1 MTLPAIVTLVLLTVL
16 AALVAGASAV
26 SAQGA
31 VPDAPDRPVGTAVF
45 IGGVDLEWNEVPGA
59 DSYDVQMYRNGQWT
73 DLPGDGIE
81 TAFYGAGAIISELD
95 PDGSSY
101 WFRVRARSVHGFS
114 EWSDFNFMASTNESK
129 SGRRA
134 RPDNVPA
141 SGTPVISGAAQ
152 VGETLTADTTDV
164 EDGNGLDRVQFRF
177 QWVSH
182 DGGADTDIASETD
195 STYTLAASDEGKTIR
210 VRVAFTDRGG
220 YAESLT
226 SEAMEAVSFA
236 VRQQQANSPATGTPA
251 ISGTAEVG
259 KTLTADTAGIADDD
273 GLTNVSYSYQWVAN
287 DGTADTDITD
297 ATGST
302 YTLAAADEGKT
313 IKVQVSFTDDRGND
327 ESLTSTATS
336 SVAARPN
343 NPATGAP
350 TISGAVEVGEA
361 LIVNTSGIAD
371 DDGLDNVSY
380 SYQWIANDG
389 TADTDITDATGSTYT
404 LAAADEGKTIKVQVS
419 FTDDAAN
426 AESLTSAA
434 TATVAAAPNSPAT
447 GAPVIS
453 GTAEVGKTLTA
464 DTSDIADADGLS
476 GATFTYQWIA
486 NDGSADTD
494 IQDATDSTYTLAA
507 ADEGRTVKV
516 NVSFT
521 DDAGNE
527 ETLTS
532 SATAAVDA
540 APNTPATGAPT
551 ITGTAQVGETL
562 TTDTSGIADADGLT
576 KVSYSYQWVANDGTS
591 DTDITDATDSTYT
604 LVAADEGKT
613 IRVQVTFTD
622 DAGNEETLT
631 SAATDAVASLPNNPA
646 TGVPTITGV
655 VQVGETLTAETISI
669 ADADGLD
676 NAVFSYQW
684 LAADADISGATGKTY
699 ALTEADEGKTVK
711 VQVSFTDDA
720 GNEET
725 LTSAATDAVASL
737 PNSPATGAPTI
748 TLSFLTATPAHVSQ
762 LEVVG
767 IHVTADH
774 VYIAANGGGLS
785 SVWMFGGSAMRPE
798 QYLPLDFEP
807 RGLAASSAH
816 LYVLDASGT
825 AHAYDLETLSPDSSS
840 DIRFALRG
848 TDNPAASLRGVYA
861 LAAYDP
867 GFTGPDSGMGLVYA
881 ARRIETGVDK
891 WEVVGP
897 PGVGVHHDE
906 LVQLG
911 ITDLDG
917 SDVATDLSTYLFVEN
932 GTGDGAHVFEV
943 QPSGSAE
950 LSHGPELYF
959 GRTGHDGLYYDG
971 SLLWTLDVDSYE
983 WDPNDGQT
991 LTLRAFDPA
1000 QRTILPDHFHE
1011 LLHESDNI
1019 GSCDIENLD
1028 DVEDLDHVEDLNSLL
1043 LPDLVSCQH
1052 DYSVAEVVV
1061 APDGT
1066 ELHAL
1071 RFAGF
1076 VTNLGYGPLD
1086 LKGNPQLADDADL
1099 TSHDVWQRALT
1110 VDGDWVNLTKPPIK
1124 FERVDGHG
1132 HFHLRGIVEYS
1143 LWDTS
1148 GTVEIR
1154 SGAKVG
1160 FCLLDVEERPDLHP
1174 NPGLERY
1181 KLWDPD
1187 IHFCKSGRPG
1197 AKNLRMG
1204 ISEGWQDI
1212 YSFAA
1217 PFQWIDVSNVRPGY
1231 YRVGQR
1237 VDPDNV
1243 IVESDET
1250 NNGLALSQRLHV
1262 VPGYVARPETVRVE
1276 PDATVRFKLSADEY
1290 FDDTNFEDGS
1300 TRTRAHRIVTQ
1311 PSHGS
1316 LDVGDTVTVIV
1327 DGATYQ
1333 VFTDEW
1339 VTYTPDPG
1347 YAGADSFTFVAL
1359 DESLP
1364 RYPINPVVATVTL
1377 DITDAP
1383 TIRGTAQVGE
1393 TLTADTSSIGDTDS
1407 ITGISYSYQWVR
1419 NDGTNDTD
1427 ITGATDSTYTMVAAD
1442 EGRTIKVGVSFTDDA
1457 GNEETLTSVATSSV
1471 TARPEQDI
1479 APNAPDLPIGT
1490 AVFVGGVD
1498 LEWNEVPGADSYDV
1512 QMYRNGQWT
1521 DLPGDG
1527 VEIAFYGAGAIIS
1540 GLDPSLTLWFQ
1551 VRARNAHGSS
1561 DWSDFSSLS
1570 STNQFTLG
1578 KRARSA
1584 NEAAR
1589 GAPVINGTAQVGEIL
1604 TADTTGI
1611 EDGNGLDRVQFR
1623 FQWVSHDGGADT
1635 DIASETDSTYT
1646 LAASDEGKTIR
1657 VRVAFTDRG
1666 GYAESLTSEAMEA
1679 VSFAVRQ
1686 QQANSPATGTP
1697 AISGT
1702 AEVGK
1707 TLTADTS
1714 DIADAD
1720 GLSGATFTYQ
1730 WIANDGSAD
1739 TDIQDATDST
1749 YTLAA
1754 ADEGRTVKVN
1764 VSFTDD
1770 AGNEESLTS
1779 AATATVAAAPNSPA
1793 TGAPVIS
1800 GTTQVGE
1807 TLTADTTGIADA
1819 DGLSGATFTYQWI
1832 ANDGSA
1838 DTDIQD
1844 ATDSTYTLVADGE
1857 GKTVKVR
1864 VSFTDN
1870 AGNVETLTSTA
1881 TNSVAARPNRSAT
1894 GAPII
1899 GGTVRVGETLA
1910 TDVLGIADEDGLENA
1925 TFSYQWISNDG
1936 TTDADIQGET
1946 GATYT
1951 LTDANEGKTVKVRV
1965 SFTDDADNE
1974 ETVTSAATATVAA
1987 RPNRPATGAP
1997 IIGGT
2002 VRVGETLATDVLGIA
2017 DEDGLEN
2024 ATFSYQWI
2032 SNDGTTDADIQGE
2045 TGATYTLASAYV
2057 GKTIKVKVTFTDDA
2071 DNEETLTSPATAEV
2085 AAGVPTDPPAKPRNL
2100 TGTANADGTVTLR
2113 WDAPDDDSVTGY
2125 QILRRR
2131 PTEGE
2136 RTLLV
2141 HVNDTGSTA
2150 TEYTDNDVTPD
2161 VLHAYRVT
2169 TINAV
2174 GLSRRSEFVNVT
2186 PTQPAEPAQ
2195 NAPATGTPT
2204 ISGNT
2209 QVGET
2214 LTAGTPGISDTDGLT
2229 NVSYSY
2235 QWIRNDGS
2243 TDTDIQHA
2251 TESSYTLVEAD
2262 EGRTI
2267 KVKVSFTDDADNG
2280 ETLTSAATAAVDA
2293 EPNSPATGTPT
2304 ITGTAQVGQ
2313 TLTADTSAIADADG
2327 LTNVSYSYQWIAND
2341 GTSDTAISGA
2351 TNSTYTLV
2359 NADEGGTIK
2368 VRVSFT
2374 DDAGNDETLT
2384 SGATATVDAAP
2395 NSPATGA
2402 PSISGTAQVGETLT
2416 ADTSGIA
2423 DADGLTSVSYSYQ
2436 WIRNDGS
2443 SDSDIQN
2450 ATGSSYTLVAADEG
2464 KTIKVRMSFTDDAG
2478 HGETLTSAA
2487 TGIVA
2492 AALLPLT
2499 VSLENNPATHNGTD
2513 VFTFEIRFSE
2523 EFPLSFRTLKFH
2535 ALQVTGGTVK
2545 KALRVDNSSDIHW
2558 RITVR
2563 PDANGNV
2570 TIVLPVTN
2578 DCDDQGA
2585 ICTRDGRKLSN
2596 GLEFTVV
2603 GPGG

>member
-1 MTLPAIVTLVLLTVL
+1 M
-16 AALVAGASAV
+16 
-26 SAQGA
+26 
-31 VPDAPDRPVGTAVF
+31 
-45 IGGVDLEWNEVPGA
+45 
-59 DSYDVQMYRNGQWT
+59 
-73 DLPGDGIE
+73 
-81 TAFYGAGAIISELD
+81 
-95 PDGSSY
+95 
-101 WFRVRARSVHGFS
+101 
-114 EWSDFNFMASTNESK
+114 
-129 SGRRA
+129 
-134 RPDNVPA
+134 
-141 SGTPVISGAAQ
+141 
-152 VGETLTADTTDV
+152 
-164 EDGNGLDRVQFRF
+164 QFRF

-182 DGGADTDIASETD
+182 DGSADTDIANATG
-195 STYTLAASDEGKTIR
+195 STYTLVAADAGKTIR

-251 ISGTAEVG
+251 ITGTAQVG
-259 KTLTADTAGIADDD
+259 DTLTADISGIADDD
-273 GLTNVSYSYQWVAN
+273 GLVNAIYSYQWVAN
-287 DGTADTDITD
+287 DGTADSDIT
-297 ATGST
+297 G
-302 YTLAAADEGKT
+302 
-313 IKVQVSFTDDRGND
+313 
-327 ESLTSTATS
+327 
-336 SVAARPN
+336 
-343 NPATGAP
+343 
-350 TISGAVEVGEA
+350 
-361 LIVNTSGIAD
+361 
-371 DDGLDNVSY
+371 
-380 SYQWIANDG
+380 
-389 TADTDITDATGSTYT
+389 
-404 LAAADEGKTIKVQVS
+404 
-419 FTDDAAN
+419 
-426 AESLTSAA
+426 
-434 TATVAAAPNSPAT
+434 
-447 GAPVIS
+447 
-453 GTAEVGKTLTA
+453 
-464 DTSDIADADGLS
+464 
-476 GATFTYQWIA
+476 
-486 NDGSADTD
+486 
-494 IQDATDSTYTLAA
+494 ATDSTYTLVAP
-507 ADEGRTVKV
+507 DEGKTIKV

-540 APNTPATGAPT
+540 APNTPATGAPA
-551 ITGTAQVGETL
+551 ITGTAQVGERL
-562 TTDTSGIADADGLT
+562 TVDTSGIADADGLT

-591 DTDITDATDSTYT
+591 DTDITGATDSTYTLAAADEGKAIKVKVSFTDDAGNGESLTSAATGSVAPRPNRPATGSPTITGTAEVGEILTANTSGISDADGLASATFVYQWLADDAELASATGGSYVLTTSEMDKTIKVRVSFTDDAGNEETLTSTATGTVSPAVQPQTANSPATGAPIITGTAEVGEILTASTSGIADDDGLENATYSYQWIANDGTSDTDITDAADSTYT
-604 LVAADEGKT
+604 LVAADEDKT
-613 IRVQVTFTD
+613 VKVQVSFTD

-669 ADADGLD
+669 ADADELD

-1377 DITDAP
+1377 DITDATHHQRDGP
-1383 TIRGTAQVGE
+1383 SRG
-1393 TLTADTSSIGDTDS
+1393 
-1407 ITGISYSYQWVR
+1407 
-1419 NDGTNDTD
+1419 
-1427 ITGATDSTYTMVAAD
+1427 
-1442 EGRTIKVGVSFTDDA
+1442 
-1457 GNEETLTSVATSSV
+1457 
-1471 TARPEQDI
+1471 
-1479 APNAPDLPIGT
+1479 
-1490 AVFVGGVD
+1490 
-1498 LEWNEVPGADSYDV
+1498 
-1512 QMYRNGQWT
+1512 
-1521 DLPGDG
+1521 
-1527 VEIAFYGAGAIIS
+1527 
-1540 GLDPSLTLWFQ
+1540 
-1551 VRARNAHGSS
+1551 
-1561 DWSDFSSLS
+1561 
-1570 STNQFTLG
+1570 
-1578 KRARSA
+1578 
-1584 NEAAR
+1584 
-1589 GAPVINGTAQVGEIL
+1589 
-1604 TADTTGI
+1604 
-1611 EDGNGLDRVQFR
+1611 
-1623 FQWVSHDGGADT
+1623 
-1635 DIASETDSTYT
+1635 
-1646 LAASDEGKTIR
+1646 
-1657 VRVAFTDRG
+1657 
-1666 GYAESLTSEAMEA
+1666 
-1679 VSFAVRQ
+1679 
-1686 QQANSPATGTP
+1686 
-1697 AISGT
+1697 
-1702 AEVGK
+1702 
-1707 TLTADTS
+1707 
-1714 DIADAD
+1714 
-1720 GLSGATFTYQ
+1720 
-1730 WIANDGSAD
+1730 
-1739 TDIQDATDST
+1739 
-1749 YTLAA
+1749 
-1754 ADEGRTVKVN
+1754 
-1764 VSFTDD
+1764 
-1770 AGNEESLTS
+1770 
-1779 AATATVAAAPNSPA
+1779 
-1793 TGAPVIS
+1793 
-1800 GTTQVGE
+1800 
-1807 TLTADTTGIADA
+1807 
-1819 DGLSGATFTYQWI
+1819 
-1832 ANDGSA
+1832 
-1838 DTDIQD
+1838 
-1844 ATDSTYTLVADGE
+1844 
-1857 GKTVKVR
+1857 
-1864 VSFTDN
+1864 
-1870 AGNVETLTSTA
+1870 
-1881 TNSVAARPNRSAT
+1881 
-1894 GAPII
+1894 
-1899 GGTVRVGETLA
+1899 
-1910 TDVLGIADEDGLENA
+1910 
-1925 TFSYQWISNDG
+1925 
-1936 TTDADIQGET
+1936 
-1946 GATYT
+1946 
-1951 LTDANEGKTVKVRV
+1951 
-1965 SFTDDADNE
+1965 
-1974 ETVTSAATATVAA
+1974 
-1987 RPNRPATGAP
+1987 
-1997 IIGGT
+1997 
-2002 VRVGETLATDVLGIA
+2002 
-2017 DEDGLEN
+2017 
-2024 ATFSYQWI
+2024 
-2032 SNDGTTDADIQGE
+2032 
-2045 TGATYTLASAYV
+2045 
-2057 GKTIKVKVTFTDDA
+2057 
-2071 DNEETLTSPATAEV
+2071 
-2085 AAGVPTDPPAKPRNL
+2085 
-2100 TGTANADGTVTLR
+2100 NADGGHLEHWGHR
-2113 WDAPDDDSVTGY
+2113 
-2125 QILRRR
+2125 QHNRH
-2131 PTEGE
+2131 
-2136 RTLLV
+2136 LL
-2141 HVNDTGSTA
+2141 
-2150 TEYTDNDVTPD
+2150 
-2161 VLHAYRVT
+2161 
-2169 TINAV
+2169 
-2174 GLSRRSEFVNVT
+2174 
-2186 PTQPAEPAQ
+2186 Q
-2195 NAPATGTPT
+2195 
-2204 ISGNT
+2204 
-2209 QVGET
+2209 
-2214 LTAGTPGISDTDGLT
+2214 
-2229 NVSYSY
+2229 
-2235 QWIRNDGS
+2235 
-2243 TDTDIQHA
+2243 
-2251 TESSYTLVEAD
+2251 
-2262 EGRTI
+2262 
-2267 KVKVSFTDDADNG
+2267 
-2280 ETLTSAATAAVDA
+2280 
-2293 EPNSPATGTPT
+2293 
-2304 ITGTAQVGQ
+2304 
-2313 TLTADTSAIADADG
+2313 
-2327 LTNVSYSYQWIAND
+2327 
-2341 GTSDTAISGA
+2341 
-2351 TNSTYTLV
+2351 
-2359 NADEGGTIK
+2359 
-2368 VRVSFT
+2368 
-2374 DDAGNDETLT
+2374 
-2384 SGATATVDAAP
+2384 
-2395 NSPATGA
+2395 
-2402 PSISGTAQVGETLT
+2402 
-2416 ADTSGIA
+2416 
-2423 DADGLTSVSYSYQ
+2423 
-2436 WIRNDGS
+2436 
-2443 SDSDIQN
+2443 
-2450 ATGSSYTLVAADEG
+2450 
-2464 KTIKVRMSFTDDAG
+2464 
-2478 HGETLTSAA
+2478 
-2487 TGIVA
+2487 
-2492 AALLPLT
+2492 
-2499 VSLENNPATHNGTD
+2499 
-2513 VFTFEIRFSE
+2513 
-2523 EFPLSFRTLKFH
+2523 
-2535 ALQVTGGTVK
+2535 
-2545 KALRVDNSSDIHW
+2545 
-2558 RITVR
+2558 
-2563 PDANGNV
+2563 
-2570 TIVLPVTN
+2570 LPV
-2578 DCDDQGA
+2578 
-2585 ICTRDGRKLSN
+2585 
-2596 GLEFTVV
+2596 
-2603 GPGG
+2603 GPERRH